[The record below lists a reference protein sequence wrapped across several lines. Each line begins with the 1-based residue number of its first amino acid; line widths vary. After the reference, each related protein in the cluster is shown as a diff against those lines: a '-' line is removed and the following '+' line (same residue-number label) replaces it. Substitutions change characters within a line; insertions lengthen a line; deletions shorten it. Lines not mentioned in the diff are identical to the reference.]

1 MENDVFTY
9 SSNGVQYLH
18 LKKALVFAK
27 VVDEK
32 THTEIF
38 KNNDFYVIDNLPN
51 QIDLSGID
59 YYVRLKDNNIY
70 SFNSKIAYSKYISIS
85 SRYVDTLN
93 GKPQLKMNTQ
103 FISIFYKGHLCYLAV
118 NDINLNLSINP
129 SKYSNNSYYIIA
141 DSFYNLA
148 STRQQILAAEPTLLN
163 YYNLQYAKYN
173 NLDNSASINEAVE
186 LLQPEYNKKYNKLF
200 EFVAV

>member
-38 KNNDFYVIDNLPN
+38 KNNNFYVIDNLPN

-85 SRYVDTLN
+85 SRYVDTLS

-118 NDINLNLSINP
+118 NDINLNISINQ

>member
-38 KNNDFYVIDNLPN
+38 KNNNFYVIDNLPN

-93 GKPQLKMNTQ
+93 GKPQLKMNNQ

-200 EFVAV
+200 EFIAV

>member
-38 KNNDFYVIDNLPN
+38 KNNNFYVIDNLPN

-118 NDINLNLSINP
+118 NDINLNISINP

-186 LLQPEYNKKYNKLF
+186 LLQPEYNRKYNKLF
-200 EFVAV
+200 EFIAV

>member
-1 MENDVFTY
+1 MKNDVFTY

-38 KNNDFYVIDNLPN
+38 KNNNFYVIDNLPN

-118 NDINLNLSINP
+118 NDINLNISINP

-186 LLQPEYNKKYNKLF
+186 LLQTEYNKKYNKLF
-200 EFVAV
+200 EFIAV

>member
-148 STRQQILAAEPTLLN
+148 STRQQILAADPTLLN

-200 EFVAV
+200 EFIAV

>member
-103 FISIFYKGHLCYLAV
+103 FISIFYKGYLCYLAV
-118 NDINLNLSINP
+118 NDINLNISINP

-173 NLDNSASINEAVE
+173 NLDNSASINETVE

>member
-38 KNNDFYVIDNLPN
+38 KNNNFYVIDNLPN

-85 SRYVDTLN
+85 SRYVDILN

-118 NDINLNLSINP
+118 NDINLNISINP

-200 EFVAV
+200 EFIAV

>member
-38 KNNDFYVIDNLPN
+38 KNNNFYVIDNLPN

-93 GKPQLKMNTQ
+93 GKPSLKMNTQ

-173 NLDNSASINEAVE
+173 NLDNSASINETVE

>member
-200 EFVAV
+200 EFIAV

>member
-38 KNNDFYVIDNLPN
+38 KNNNFYVIDNLPN

-200 EFVAV
+200 EFIAV

>member
-38 KNNDFYVIDNLPN
+38 KNNNFYVIDNLPN

-85 SRYVDTLN
+85 SRYVDILN

-118 NDINLNLSINP
+118 NDINLNISINP

-148 STRQQILAAEPTLLN
+148 STRQQILAAEPALLN

>member
-1 MENDVFTY
+1 
-9 SSNGVQYLH
+9 
-18 LKKALVFAK
+18 
-27 VVDEK
+27 
-32 THTEIF
+32 
-38 KNNDFYVIDNLPN
+38 
-51 QIDLSGID
+51 
-59 YYVRLKDNNIY
+59 
-70 SFNSKIAYSKYISIS
+70 
-85 SRYVDTLN
+85 
-93 GKPQLKMNTQ
+93 MNTQ
-103 FISIFYKGHLCYLAV
+103 FISIFYKGHLCYLTV
-118 NDINLNLSINP
+118 NDINLNISINP

-148 STRQQILAAEPTLLN
+148 STRQQILAADPTLLN

>member
-1 MENDVFTY
+1 MKNDVFTY
-9 SSNGVQYLH
+9 SSNGIQYLH

-38 KNNDFYVIDNLPN
+38 KNNNFYVIDNLPN

-200 EFVAV
+200 EFIAV

>member
-32 THTEIF
+32 THIEIF
-38 KNNDFYVIDNLPN
+38 KNNNFYVIDNLPN

-118 NDINLNLSINP
+118 NDINLNISINP

-163 YYNLQYAKYN
+163 YYNLQYTKYN
-173 NLDNSASINEAVE
+173 NLNNSASINEAVE

-200 EFVAV
+200 EFIAV